1 MNCFFVSDL
10 HGRFERYRKLFQTV
24 RKELPEG
31 VFFGGDILPSALETL
46 LDSGNPP
53 QDFIEGFL
61 VNELIQLKKE
71 LKKKFP
77 KIFLILGN
85 DDSRIEEKKIFDA
98 EKSGLLEYVHNK
110 KVPFNSYQVYG
121 YAYIPPSPF
130 LLKDWERYDVS
141 RYVDPGSVSPEE
153 GFHSIVVPENEVKY
167 STIAKDLDLLVGE
180 EDLSRSIF
188 LFHSPPYKTKL
199 DRAALDG
206 KMIDHVP
213 LDPHVGSIA
222 IQRLIET
229 RQPML
234 SLHGHIHEAPRLTQ
248 TWKDKIGKTHVF
260 SAAHDGPELA
270 LVRFSPENLEMATRE
285 LL

>member
-10 HGRFERYRKLFQTV
+10 HGRLERYRKLFLAV
-24 RKELPEG
+24 RNEHPTA
-31 VFFGGDILPSALETL
+31 VFFGGDILPSALKTFL
-46 LDSGNPP
+46 NPDSPP
-53 QDFIEGFL
+53 QDFFEGFFIK
-61 VNELIQLKKE
+61 ELFQLKKD
-71 LKKKFP
+71 LKRHFP

-85 DDSRIEEKKIFDA
+85 DDSRMEEKKILDA

-110 KVPFNSYQVYG
+110 KVPFDSYRVFG
-121 YAYIPPSPF
+121 YAYVPPSPF
-130 LLKDWERYDVS
+130 LLKDWEKYDVS

-153 GFHSIVVPENEVKY
+153 GFRSMAVLEDEVRY
-167 STIAKDLDLLVGE
+167 STIAKDL
-180 EDLSRSIF
+180 
-188 LFHSPPYKTKL
+188 
-199 DRAALDG
+199 AALDG

-213 LDPHVGSIA
+213 LDLHVGSIA
-222 IQRLIET
+222 IKRFIEK

-248 TWKDKIGKTHVF
+248 TWKDRIGKTRVF

-270 LVRFSPENLEMATRE
+270 LVRFNLENQEMATRE